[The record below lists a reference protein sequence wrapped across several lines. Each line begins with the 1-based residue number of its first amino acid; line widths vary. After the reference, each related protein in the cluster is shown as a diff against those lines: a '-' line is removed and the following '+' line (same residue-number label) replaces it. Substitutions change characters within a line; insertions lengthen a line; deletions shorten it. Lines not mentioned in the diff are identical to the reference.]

1 MLYWVKYEYKTLL
14 FRSTAAMNNKKLG
27 YARVSMCNQDLTL
40 QLDALKIAGVKEDD
54 IYVEKV
60 SGRLSKA
67 KRPQLDAC
75 LKKLNEG
82 DVLVVWKLD
91 RLGRSLKD
99 LLNIIQEL
107 EERKI
112 RFSSLTETIDTS
124 SPTGRLIFHVIAA
137 FGEFERNLIKE
148 RSGAGLAA
156 AKKRGVVFGRHPKL
170 SREQQKKLIASYKS
184 GLPIKELNKLF
195 GISKT
200 YLYNCLRVHNISLKI
215 NSK

>member
-1 MLYWVKYEYKTLL
+1 
-14 FRSTAAMNNKKLG
+14 MNNKKLG
-27 YARVSMCNQDLTL
+27 YARVSMYNQDLAL
-40 QLDALKIAGVKEDD
+40 QLDALKIAGVKDAD
-54 IYVEKV
+54 IYVEKI

-75 LKKLNEG
+75 LKKLKEG
-82 DVLVVWKLD
+82 DILVVWKLD

-148 RSGAGLAA
+148 RSVAGLAA
-156 AKKRGVVFGRHPKL
+156 ARKRGVVFGRRQKL
-170 SREQQKKLIASYKS
+170 SRKQQEKLIQFYKS
-184 GLPIKELNKLF
+184 GTPIKKLMDQF

-200 YLYNCLRVHNISLKI
+200 CLYDCLHTHNINLKK
-215 NSK
+215 NDK